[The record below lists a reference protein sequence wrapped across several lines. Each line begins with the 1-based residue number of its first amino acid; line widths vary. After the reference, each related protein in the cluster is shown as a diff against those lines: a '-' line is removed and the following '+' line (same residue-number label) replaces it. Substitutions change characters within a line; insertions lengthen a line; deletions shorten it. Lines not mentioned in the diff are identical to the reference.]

1 MKELER
7 YLGATYSDIY
17 QPDIMTETTATFP
30 DPEMHD
36 VTYLGTKLPKKYAD
50 MTYLE
55 KNNIDGAILQKLREK
70 DVYK

>member
-1 MKELER
+1 
-7 YLGATYSDIY
+7 
-17 QPDIMTETTATFP
+17 MTETTATLP
-30 DPEMHD
+30 DPEMTA
-36 VTYLGTKLPKKYAD
+36 VTYLGTKRPKKYAE